1 MHATKIRLLKTSKI
15 LMEEKMNWK
24 EEIDGYLSQHKE
36 EIVRKLCEFVQIP
49 SIAQFDSGAYP
60 YGPDCARALDFC
72 ADLCREKDLTV
83 VNHDYR
89 CVEAKLSPQAKGR
102 RLVIASH
109 ADVVPVDDDDIYP
122 PFGGTVQGDYIVG
135 RGVVDDKGPL
145 IATLYALAFFKEKQ
159 VPLNNDIRLVFGSN
173 EESGMDDMR
182 YYLEKDGQPDWGL
195 AVDDD
200 FPVTNGEKGQ
210 IQFTLSARKHPC
222 VDSVV
227 SSGKRQRMIHDRCVI
242 CRGGECA
249 EESRQDASD
258 NPIVRAVE
266 KHGPLLA
273 DESADA
279 LLKKLCADT
288 NAALLG
294 LDRQDEVSGRTLLRL
309 YQLHTQDDELVCSF
323 DIRLPVSF
331 PVEEALPIL
340 KSAAQGLRFSLEI
353 TKLNPG
359 YYVPATDP
367 MVRLLTDLYNNETDS
382 NDSPY
387 VMGACTYARAFEHG
401 CGFGGG
407 NPHEVKPFP
416 AGHGGAH
423 GPDEAHNIP
432 VLLTAIKM
440 YTMPWATPAPPC
452 SCRF

>member
-1 MHATKIRLLKTSKI
+1 
-15 LMEEKMNWK
+15 MNWK

-49 SIAQFDSGAYP
+49 SIAQFDSGVYP

-159 VPLNNDIRLVFGSN
+159 IPLNNDIRLVFGSN

-182 YYLEKDGQPDWGL
+182 YYLEKEGQPDWGL

-279 LLKKLCADT
+279 LLKKLCADA

-294 LDRQDEVSGRTLLRL
+294 LDRQDEVSGLTLLRL
-309 YQLHTQDDELVCSF
+309 YQLHTRDDELVCSF

-340 KSAAQGLRFSLEI
+340 KSAAQDLRFSLEI

-382 NDSPY
+382 NDRPY

-440 YTMPWATPAPPC
+440 YILGIHAIDASW
-452 SCRF
+452 S

>member
-1 MHATKIRLLKTSKI
+1 
-15 LMEEKMNWK
+15 MNWK

-182 YYLEKDGQPDWGL
+182 YYLEKEGQPDWGL

-210 IQFTLSARKHPC
+210 IQFTL
-222 VDSVV
+222 
-227 SSGKRQRMIHDRCVI
+227 
-242 CRGGECA
+242 
-249 EESRQDASD
+249 
-258 NPIVRAVE
+258 
-266 KHGPLLA
+266 
-273 DESADA
+273 
-279 LLKKLCADT
+279 
-288 NAALLG
+288 
-294 LDRQDEVSGRTLLRL
+294 LRL

-323 DIRLPVSF
+323 DIRVPVSF
-331 PVEEALPIL
+331 PVEAALPIL
-340 KSAAQGLRFSLEI
+340 KSAAQDLRFSLEI

-382 NDSPY
+382 NDRPY

-440 YTMPWATPAPPC
+440 YILGIHAIDASW
-452 SCRF
+452 S